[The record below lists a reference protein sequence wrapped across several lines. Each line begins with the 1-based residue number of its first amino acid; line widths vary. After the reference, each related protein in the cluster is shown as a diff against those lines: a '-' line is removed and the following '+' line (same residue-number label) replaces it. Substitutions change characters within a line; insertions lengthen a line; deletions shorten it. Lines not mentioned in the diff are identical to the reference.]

1 MSEEDKTTLEE
12 KRATA
17 YELGGTVLLGL
28 AVLTAAE
35 YAFGVRGISIVA
47 LFIVGLIKGG
57 MILNYFM
64 HVTRLW
70 AEEEGH
76 S

>member
-1 MSEEDKTTLEE
+1 MEDEKT
-12 KRATA
+12 TA

-28 AVLTAAE
+28 GVLTAAE
-35 YAFGVRGISIVA
+35 FAFGDRASSIVA
-47 LFIVGLIKGG
+47 LFIIALIKGG

-70 AEEEGH
+70 SEEEGH
-76 S
+76 

>member
-1 MSEEDKTTLEE
+1 MNDKKSE
-12 KRATA
+12 A

-35 YAFGVRGISIVA
+35 YAVGARTASVVL
-47 LFIVGLIKGG
+47 LFIIALLKGG

-64 HVTRLW
+64 HGARLFS
-70 AEEEGH
+70 EEEGH
-76 S
+76 

>member
-1 MSEEDKTTLEE
+1 MEDQKT
-12 KRATA
+12 TA

-35 YAFGVRGISIVA
+35 FAFGVRAFSLVA
-47 LFIVGLIKGG
+47 LFIIALLKGG

-64 HVTRLW
+64 HVARLW
-70 AEEEGH
+70 SEEEDH
-76 S
+76 

>member
-1 MSEEDKTTLEE
+1 MEQE
-12 KRATA
+12 KASA

-35 YAFGVRGISIVA
+35 YALGVQAISVVA
-47 LFIVGLIKGG
+47 LFIVALIKGG

-70 AEEEGH
+70 SDEEGH
-76 S
+76 

>member
-1 MSEEDKTTLEE
+1 LKKEVIVEDE
-12 KRATA
+12 KSTA

-28 AVLTAAE
+28 GVLTAAE
-35 YAFGVRGISIVA
+35 FAFGVRASSIVL
-47 LFIVGLIKGG
+47 LFIIAMIKGG

-70 AEEEGH
+70 SEEEGH
-76 S
+76 

>member
-1 MSEEDKTTLEE
+1 MEEEKTLEE
-12 KRATA
+12 QKTEA
-17 YELGGTVLLGL
+17 YELGNNALLGL

-35 YAFGVRGISIVA
+35 FAFGVRTGSLVP
-47 LFIVGLIKGG
+47 LFLIALIKGG

-70 AEEEGH
+70 SEEEVH
-76 S
+76 

>member
-1 MSEEDKTTLEE
+1 MEEE
-12 KRATA
+12 KASA

-35 YAFGVRGISIVA
+35 FAFGVRTFSIVA
-47 LFIVGLIKGG
+47 LFIIAMIKGG

-64 HVTRLW
+64 HIARLW
-70 AEEEGH
+70 SEEETH
-76 S
+76 

>member
-1 MSEEDKTTLEE
+1 MAEEQETALEE
-12 KRATA
+12 KKETA

-35 YAFGVRGISIVA
+35 YAFGVRGFSLVA
-47 LFIVGLIKGG
+47 LFIIALLKGG

-70 AEEEGH
+70 SEEEGH
-76 S
+76 

>member
-1 MSEEDKTTLEE
+1 MNEENETTLEE

-28 AVLTAAE
+28 AVLTGAE
-35 YAFGVRGISIVA
+35 YAFGVRGVSLVA
-47 LFIVGLIKGG
+47 LFIVALIKGG

-64 HVTRLW
+64 HVSRLW
-70 AEEEGH
+70 AEEEAH
-76 S
+76 